1 MAQWSAVVAVA
12 LWRLFV
18 VGVPEAVWERFVL
31 HRVVVVVRW
40 RTWVCSRWRVR
51 TWGCCGVTARCGT
64 EGMILCVLLLV
75 ACTVVLCVHWMAGG

>member
-1 MAQWSAVVAVA
+1 MAQRSAVVAVA

-40 RTWVCSRWRVR
+40 RTWLCSRWRVR
-51 TWGCCGVTARCGT
+51 MWGCCGVTARCGT

-75 ACTVVLCVHWMAGG
+75 ACTGWTGG